1 MRKITCNE
9 MMNLALKWLE
19 LDLDFINKTIDD
31 ITGVSRW
38 CYVSYLSQEELS
50 YINDVFIHEYGKK
63 DLRLDLYKAELKAYQ
78 KPLEKIEP
86 DYTKYVVINT
96 TYTRIK

>member
-38 CYVSYLSQEELS
+38 RYVSYLSPDELEQIS
-50 YINDVFIHEYGKK
+50 NIFIQKYGKN
-63 DLRLDLYKAELKAYQ
+63 DLRLDLYKAELKVYQ
-78 KPLEKIEP
+78 KPLEKLER
-86 DYTKYVVINT
+86 DYTFHVKMT
-96 TYTRIK
+96 QTYMKIK